1 MDNNAKNNNEKD
13 NDSITNI
20 TKTDEKV
27 QVMTITLNISNPVID
42 NAFGWYFV
50 LENIHGQRQSYRQ
63 WKQFKKV
70 DIHNLLESYIP
81 LYHLHIITAYSPS

>member
-42 NAFGWYFV
+42 NAFG
-50 LENIHGQRQSYRQ
+50 
-63 WKQFKKV
+63 
-70 DIHNLLESYIP
+70 
-81 LYHLHIITAYSPS
+81 